1 MPRKILDLDISEIT
15 LCGAA
20 ANRKVFFIKK
30 SKEKD
35 MPKFI
40 DILKGFVVDE
50 DDDELTTEEIAKAEA
65 LGKEP
70 KAIIENAVNT
80 FSEYKES
87 MPEDLLAATKI
98 LVKQASLVDPPLGK
112 EELAKAG
119 AALSKSTKAQLLK
132 ALEFLKSSP
141 QAVAILQTLLGQE
154 VKKEDAT
161 GEGGEQL
168 SAETQAKLDKLEAL
182 ETAEKERIEKE
193 QKEAV
198 KKAEDKAKE
207 TEDRL
212 EALEKEKGIS
222 KQVTDEDDDD
232 ETKKKKKEDLKKDEG
247 DQWPSVYVPG
257 LPQGEE
263 D

>member
-1 MPRKILDLDISEIT
+1 MSRKLYDIDVEEIT
-15 LCGAA
+15 LCASA
-20 ANRKVFFIKK
+20 ANRKTFFIKK
-30 SKEKD
+30 AKEKIMD
-35 MPKFI
+35 KFI

-50 DDDELTTEEIAKAEA
+50 EGDELTEEEIAKAEA

-70 KAIIENAVNT
+70 KAVIENALNT

-98 LVKQASLVDPPLGK
+98 LVKQASLVDLPLSK
-112 EELAKAG
+112 EELVKAG
-119 AALSKSTKAQLLK
+119 AALSKSTKTQLLK
-132 ALEFLKSSP
+132 ALEFLKASP

-154 VKKEDAT
+154 VKKEDVT
-161 GEGGEQL
+161 DEDGEKL
-168 SAETQAKLDKLEAL
+168 SAETQAKLDKLEGL

-198 KKAEDKAKE
+198 KKAADKTKE

-222 KQVTDEDDDD
+222 KQVTDDDKD
-232 ETKKKKKEDLKKDEG
+232 KKDKKDLKKDDV
-247 DQWPSVYVPG
+247 DQWPSLYVPG